1 MAIPKTLTLPAL
13 PIRDMVLFPGTRV
26 PFVVGRS
33 ASVRTLQL
41 AIKAG
46 DHLLMLTQKDAKV
59 ENPGQADLYDV
70 GTLALVE
77 SVIAL
82 PKDYYKVGVKG
93 VGRVTLLR
101 YDDTGEV
108 IQAEAYLLP
117 EPSPQ
122 PGLSLQ
128 PFHQAVEAFLGRN
141 SDASRLLSMDQI
153 RELPLGKAIDTV
165 AGLVPAEVKQKQE
178 ILEQLEI
185 GPRLE
190 ALLLLLELDSARSEV
205 DRTLDEKTRQRMD
218 QDHKQYVLNEKMRVI
233 QQELGKKEEKSESA
247 RLRDQIEAAG
257 MSPEAQGKALEEL
270 DRLEAMPPQSAEA
283 TVSRTYLD
291 WLLALP
297 WKAMAEESPVSY
309 TH

>member
-1 MAIPKTLTLPAL
+1 MATPKTLTLPAL

-46 DHLLMLTQKDAKV
+46 DHLLMLTQKDAKM

-122 PGLSLQ
+122 PGVSLQ
-128 PFHQAVEAFLGRN
+128 P
-141 SDASRLLSMDQI
+141 
-153 RELPLGKAIDTV
+153 
-165 AGLVPAEVKQKQE
+165 
-178 ILEQLEI
+178 
-185 GPRLE
+185 
-190 ALLLLLELDSARSEV
+190 
-205 DRTLDEKTRQRMD
+205 
-218 QDHKQYVLNEKMRVI
+218 
-233 QQELGKKEEKSESA
+233 
-247 RLRDQIEAAG
+247 
-257 MSPEAQGKALEEL
+257 
-270 DRLEAMPPQSAEA
+270 
-283 TVSRTYLD
+283 
-291 WLLALP
+291 
-297 WKAMAEESPVSY
+297 
-309 TH
+309 